1 MIEVVK
7 VESKKNVKDFVMFP
21 FELYKDC
28 EYWVPP
34 IINEEIDAMD
44 TNKNPVFKNAEAEF
58 YLAYKDNKIAGR
70 IAAIVNWVEI
80 EEQKKN
86 KLRFGWYDT
95 IDDVNVSKA
104 LMDKVLEFGKS
115 RKLEFVDGPVGFSN
129 MDKAGL
135 LIEGYD
141 ELNTMITWYHYPYQ
155 KEHLNKLGF
164 SKLAEWVEYKIKIFS
179 AEEAPEKVKKFS
191 KIIQERYNLKVVNF
205 KSTKE
210 IIPYVDKM
218 FELLNVTYS
227 NLQTYVTIKQ
237 YQIDF
242 YKEKFIKYIHPDFIK
257 CCLDENDNL
266 IAFLITM
273 PSFSRALK
281 KINGKIGLMGYFHL
295 FKAQHF
301 NDRVSLYLI
310 GVDPKYQSKGVTA
323 VIFNELQQ
331 TFNNRGI
338 VEVETNP
345 ELVENKAIQA
355 FWKNYESTLHKRRAT
370 FTKKIGRAHV

>member
-1 MIEVVK
+1 MIEVIK

-95 IDDVNVSKA
+95 IDDINVSKA

-135 LIEGYD
+135 LIEGYN

-338 VEVETNP
+338 IEVETNP

-355 FWKNYESTLHKRRAT
+355 FWKNYESILHKRRAT
-370 FTKKIGRAHV
+370 FTKSL

>member
-1 MIEVVK
+1 MIEVIK
-7 VESKKNVKDFVMFP
+7 VESKKNEKDFVMFP
-21 FELYKDC
+21 FELYRDC

-58 YLAYKDNKIAGR
+58 YLAYKDNKIVGR

-95 IDDVNVSKA
+95 IDDINVSKA

-135 LIEGYD
+135 LIEGYN

-273 PSFSRALK
+273 PSFSKALK

-295 FKAQHF
+295 YKAQHF

-338 VEVETNP
+338 IEVETNP

-370 FTKKIGRAHV
+370 FTKSL

>member
-1 MIEVVK
+1 MIEVIK
-7 VESKKNVKDFVMFP
+7 VESKKNVTDFVMFP

-370 FTKKIGRAHV
+370 FTKSL

>member
-1 MIEVVK
+1 MIEVIK

-44 TNKNPVFKNAEAEF
+44 KKKNPVFKNAEAEF
-58 YLAYKDNKIAGR
+58 YLAYKDNKIVGR

-95 IDDVNVSKA
+95 IDDINVSKA

-141 ELNTMITWYHYPYQ
+141 ELNTMITWYHYSYQ

-179 AEEAPEKVKKFS
+179 AEEAPEKVRKFS

-370 FTKKIGRAHV
+370 FTKSL

>member
-1 MIEVVK
+1 MIEVIK

-44 TNKNPVFKNAEAEF
+44 MNKNPVFKNAEAEF
-58 YLAYKDNKIAGR
+58 YLAYKDNKIVGR

-95 IDDVNVSKA
+95 IDDINVSKA
-104 LMDKVLEFGKS
+104 LMDKVLEFGKN

-164 SKLAEWVEYKIKIFS
+164 SKLVELVEYKIKIFS
-179 AEEAPEKVKKFS
+179 AEQAPEKVKKFS

-370 FTKKIGRAHV
+370 FTKSL

>member
-1 MIEVVK
+1 MIEVIK

-44 TNKNPVFKNAEAEF
+44 KKKNPVFKNAEAEF
-58 YLAYKDNKIAGR
+58 YLAYKDNKIVGR

-95 IDDVNVSKA
+95 IDDINVSKA

-135 LIEGYD
+135 LIEGYN

-179 AEEAPEKVKKFS
+179 AEEAPEKVRKFS

-257 CCLDENDNL
+257 CCLDENNNL

-338 VEVETNP
+338 IEVETNP

-355 FWKNYESTLHKRRAT
+355 FWKNYESILHKRRAT
-370 FTKKIGRAHV
+370 FTKSL

>member
-1 MIEVVK
+1 MIKIITVK
-7 VESKKNVKDFVMFP
+7 NSKQVKDFVMFP
-21 FELYKDC
+21 FKLYKDC

-34 IINEEIDAMD
+34 IIKEEIEAMD
-44 TNKNPVFKNAEAEF
+44 TSKNPVFKNAEAEF
-58 YLAYKDNKIAGR
+58 YLAYDEQENIVGR

-80 EEQKKN
+80 KDQKKN

-95 IDDVNVSKA
+95 IDNIEVSKK
-104 LMDKVLEFGKS
+104 LIEKVLEFGKE
-115 RKLEFVDGPVGFSN
+115 RKLEFIEGPVGFSN

-135 LIEGYD
+135 LTYGYD

-155 KEHLNKLGF
+155 KEHLVKLGL
-164 SKLAEWVEYKIKIFS
+164 KQLAEWVEYKIKIFS
-179 AEEAPEKVKKFS
+179 EEEAPEKVKKFAE
-191 KIIQERYNLKVVNF
+191 IIAKRYNLKSINF

-218 FELLNVTYS
+218 FELLNITYS
-227 NLQTYVTIKQ
+227 PLQTYVTIKQ

-257 CCLDENDNL
+257 CVVDSEGNL

-281 KINGKIGLMGYFHL
+281 KMNGKLFPFGFLHI

-310 GVDPKYQSKGVTA
+310 GVDPKYQSKGATA
-323 VIFNELQQ
+323 ILFNDLQQ
-331 TFNNRGI
+331 TFNKRGI

-370 FTKKIGRAHV
+370 FTKKI

>member
-1 MIEVVK
+1 MIEIIK
-7 VESKKNVKDFVMFP
+7 VENKDQEREFVMFP
-21 FELYKDC
+21 FSLYKGCD
-28 EYWVPP
+28 YWVPP
-34 IINEEIDAMD
+34 IISEELESMD
-44 TNKNPVFKNAEAEF
+44 KEKNPVFENAEAEF
-58 YLAYKDNKIAGR
+58 YIAKKDGVTVGR
-70 IAAIVNWVEI
+70 IAAMVNWVEI

-95 IDDVNVSKA
+95 IDDLEVSKK
-104 LMDKVLEFGKS
+104 LLESVIEFGKK

-135 LIEGYD
+135 LIEGYE

-155 KEHLNKLGF
+155 KEHLKKLGF

-179 AEEAPEKVKKFS
+179 AEDAPEKVKKFS
-191 KIIQERYNLKVVNF
+191 KIIQQRYKLKVLNF
-205 KSTKE
+205 KSRKE

-257 CCLDENDNL
+257 CCLDKDNNL

-281 KINGKIGLMGYFHL
+281 KINGKMGLMGYLHL

-323 VIFNELQQ
+323 VIFNELQN
-331 TFNNRGI
+331 TFNKRGI

-355 FWKNYESTLHKRRAT
+355 FWKNYQSTLHKRRAT
-370 FTKKIGRAHV
+370 FTKKLK

>member
-1 MIEVVK
+1 MIKIITVK
-7 VESKKNVKDFVMFP
+7 NSKQVKDFVMFP
-21 FELYKDC
+21 FKLYKDC

-34 IINEEIDAMD
+34 IIKEEIEAMD
-44 TNKNPVFKNAEAEF
+44 TSKNPVFKNAEAEF
-58 YLAYKDNKIAGR
+58 YLAYDEQENIVGR

-80 EEQKKN
+80 KDQKKN

-95 IDDVNVSKA
+95 VDNIDVSKK
-104 LMDKVLEFGKS
+104 LIEKVLEFGKE
-115 RKLEFVDGPVGFSN
+115 RKLEFIEGPVGFSN

-135 LIEGYD
+135 LTYGYD

-155 KEHLNKLGF
+155 KEHLVKLGL
-164 SKLAEWVEYKIKIFS
+164 KQLAEWVEYKIKIFS
-179 AEEAPEKVKKFS
+179 EEEAPEKVKKFAE
-191 KIIQERYNLKVVNF
+191 IIAKRYNLKSINF
-205 KSTKE
+205 KPTKE

-218 FELLNVTYS
+218 FELLNSTYS
-227 NLQTYVTIKQ
+227 PLQTYVTIKQ

-257 CCLDENDNL
+257 CVVDSEGNL

-281 KINGKIGLMGYFHL
+281 KMNGKLFPFGFLHI

-310 GVDPKYQSKGVTA
+310 GVDPKYQSKGATA
-323 VIFNELQQ
+323 ILFNDLQQ
-331 TFNNRGI
+331 TFNKRGI

-370 FTKKIGRAHV
+370 FTKKI

>member
-1 MIEVVK
+1 MIEIVK
-7 VESKKNVKDFVMFP
+7 VENKDQETEFVMFP
-21 FELYKDC
+21 FSLYKGCD
-28 EYWVPP
+28 YWVPP
-34 IINEEIDAMD
+34 IISEELESMD
-44 TNKNPVFKNAEAEF
+44 KEKNPVFENAEAEF
-58 YLAYKDNKIAGR
+58 YIAKKDGVTVGR
-70 IAAIVNWVEI
+70 IAAMVNWVEI

-95 IDDVNVSKA
+95 IDDLEVSKK
-104 LMDKVLEFGKS
+104 LLESVIEFGKK

-135 LIEGYD
+135 LIEGYE

-155 KEHLNKLGF
+155 KEHLKKLGF

-179 AEEAPEKVKKFS
+179 AEDAPEKVKKFS
-191 KIIQERYNLKVVNF
+191 KIIQQRYKLKVLNF
-205 KSTKE
+205 KSRKE

-257 CCLDENDNL
+257 CCLDKDDNL

-281 KINGKIGLMGYFHL
+281 KINGKMGLMGCL
-295 FKAQHF
+295 RIFKAQHF

-323 VIFNELQQ
+323 VIFNELQN
-331 TFNNRGI
+331 TFNKRGI

-355 FWKNYESTLHKRRAT
+355 FWKNYQSTLHKRRAT
-370 FTKKIGRAHV
+370 FTKKLK

>member
-1 MIEVVK
+1 MIKIIK
-7 VESKKNVKDFVMFP
+7 VENKDQEKEFVMFP
-21 FELYKDC
+21 FSLYKGCD
-28 EYWVPP
+28 YWVPP
-34 IINEEIDAMD
+34 IISEELESMD
-44 TNKNPVFKNAEAEF
+44 KEKNPVFENAEAEF
-58 YLAYKDNKIAGR
+58 YIAKKDGVTVGR
-70 IAAIVNWVEI
+70 IAAMVNWVEI

-95 IDDVNVSKA
+95 IDDLEVSKK
-104 LMDKVLEFGKS
+104 LLESVIEFGKK

-135 LIEGYD
+135 LIEGYE

-155 KEHLNKLGF
+155 KEHLKKLGF

-179 AEEAPEKVKKFS
+179 AEDAPEKVKKFS
-191 KIIQERYNLKVVNF
+191 KIIQQRYELKVLNF
-205 KSTKE
+205 KSRKE

-257 CCLDENDNL
+257 CCLDKDDNL

-281 KINGKIGLMGYFHL
+281 KINGKMGLMGYLHL

-310 GVDPKYQSKGVTA
+310 GVDPKYQNKGVTA
-323 VIFNELQQ
+323 VIFNELQN
-331 TFNNRGI
+331 TFNKRGI

-355 FWKNYESTLHKRRAT
+355 FWKNYQSTLHKRRAT
-370 FTKKIGRAHV
+370 FTKKLK

>member
-1 MIEVVK
+1 MIEIVK
-7 VESKKNVKDFVMFP
+7 VENKDQEREFVMFP
-21 FELYKDC
+21 FSLYKGCD
-28 EYWVPP
+28 YWVPP
-34 IINEEIDAMD
+34 IISEELELMD
-44 TNKNPVFKNAEAEF
+44 KEKNPVFENAEAEF
-58 YLAYKDNKIAGR
+58 YIAKKDGVTVGR
-70 IAAIVNWVEI
+70 IAAMVNWVEI

-95 IDDVNVSKA
+95 IDDLEVSKK
-104 LMDKVLEFGKS
+104 LLESVIEFGKK

-135 LIEGYD
+135 LIEGYE

-155 KEHLNKLGF
+155 KEHLKKLGF

-179 AEEAPEKVKKFS
+179 AEDAPEKVKKFS
-191 KIIQERYNLKVVNF
+191 KIIQQRYELKVLNF
-205 KSTKE
+205 KSRKE

-257 CCLDENDNL
+257 CCLDKDDNL

-281 KINGKIGLMGYFHL
+281 KINGKMGLMGYLRL

-323 VIFNELQQ
+323 VIFNELQN
-331 TFNNRGI
+331 TFNKRGI

-355 FWKNYESTLHKRRAT
+355 FWKNYQSTLHKRRAT
-370 FTKKIGRAHV
+370 FTKKLK

>member
-7 VESKKNVKDFVMFP
+7 VESKKNIKDFVMFP

-44 TNKNPVFKNAEAEF
+44 KNKNPVFKNAEAEF
-58 YLAYKDNKIAGR
+58 YLAYKDNKIVGR

-95 IDDVNVSKA
+95 VDDINVSKA

-179 AEEAPEKVKKFS
+179 AEEAPEKVRKFS

-257 CCLDENDNL
+257 CCLDENNNL

-370 FTKKIGRAHV
+370 FTKSL

>member
-1 MIEVVK
+1 MIEIIK
-7 VESKKNVKDFVMFP
+7 VENKDQEREFVMFP
-21 FELYKDC
+21 FSLYKGCD
-28 EYWVPP
+28 YWVPP
-34 IINEEIDAMD
+34 IISEELESMD
-44 TNKNPVFKNAEAEF
+44 KEKNPVFENAEAEF
-58 YLAYKDNKIAGR
+58 YIAKKDGVTVGR
-70 IAAIVNWVEI
+70 IAAMVNWVEI

-95 IDDVNVSKA
+95 IDDLEVSKK
-104 LMDKVLEFGKS
+104 LLESVIEFGKK
-115 RKLEFVDGPVGFSN
+115 RKLEFIDGPVGFSN

-135 LIEGYD
+135 LIEGYE

-155 KEHLNKLGF
+155 KEHLKKLGF

-179 AEEAPEKVKKFS
+179 AEDAPEKVKKFS
-191 KIIQERYNLKVVNF
+191 KIIQQRYELKVLNF
-205 KSTKE
+205 KSRKE

-257 CCLDENDNL
+257 CCLDKDDNL

-281 KINGKIGLMGYFHL
+281 KINGKMGLMGYLHL

-323 VIFNELQQ
+323 VIFNELQN
-331 TFNNRGI
+331 TFNKRGI

-355 FWKNYESTLHKRRAT
+355 FWKNYQSTLHKRRAT
-370 FTKKIGRAHV
+370 FTKKLK

>member
-1 MIEVVK
+1 MIEVIK

-44 TNKNPVFKNAEAEF
+44 ANKNPVFKNAEAEF
-58 YLAYKDNKIAGR
+58 YLAYKDNKIVGR

-95 IDDVNVSKA
+95 IDDLNVSKA

-370 FTKKIGRAHV
+370 FTKSL

>member
-1 MIEVVK
+1 MIKVKK

-44 TNKNPVFKNAEAEF
+44 MNKNPVFKNAEAEF

-95 IDDVNVSKA
+95 IDDINVSKA
-104 LMDKVLEFGKS
+104 LMDKVLEFGKN

-155 KEHLNKLGF
+155 KEHLKKLGF

-370 FTKKIGRAHV
+370 FTKSL

>member
-1 MIEVVK
+1 MTKIITVK
-7 VESKKNVKDFVMFP
+7 NSKQVKDFVMFP
-21 FELYKDC
+21 FKLYKDC

-34 IINEEIDAMD
+34 IIKEEIEAMD
-44 TNKNPVFKNAEAEF
+44 TSKNPVFKNAEAEF
-58 YLAYKDNKIAGR
+58 YLAYDEQQNIVGR

-80 EEQKKN
+80 KDQKKN

-95 IDDVNVSKA
+95 IDNIDVSKK
-104 LMDKVLEFGKS
+104 LIEKVLEFGKE
-115 RKLEFVDGPVGFSN
+115 RKLEFIEGPVGFSN

-135 LIEGYD
+135 LTYGYD

-155 KEHLNKLGF
+155 KEHLVKLGL
-164 SKLAEWVEYKIKIFS
+164 KQLAEWVEYKIKIFS
-179 AEEAPEKVKKFS
+179 EEEAPEKVKKFAE
-191 KIIQERYNLKVVNF
+191 IIAKRYNLKSINF

-218 FELLNVTYS
+218 FELLNITYS
-227 NLQTYVTIKQ
+227 PLQTYVTIKQ

-257 CCLDENDNL
+257 CVVDSEGNL

-281 KINGKIGLMGYFHL
+281 KMNGKLFPFGFLHI

-310 GVDPKYQSKGVTA
+310 GVDPKYQSKGATA
-323 VIFNELQQ
+323 ILFNDLQQ
-331 TFNNRGI
+331 TFNKRGI

-370 FTKKIGRAHV
+370 FTKKI

>member
-1 MIEVVK
+1 MIEVIK

-44 TNKNPVFKNAEAEF
+44 TNKNPVFRNAEAEF

-104 LMDKVLEFGKS
+104 LIEKVLEFGKS

-155 KEHLNKLGF
+155 KEHLKKLGF

-179 AEEAPEKVKKFS
+179 ADEAPVKVKKFS
-191 KIIQERYNLKVVNF
+191 KIIQERYKLKVVNF
-205 KSTKE
+205 KSTKQ

-370 FTKKIGRAHV
+370 FTKSL

>member
-1 MIEVVK
+1 MIKIITVK
-7 VESKKNVKDFVMFP
+7 NSKQVKDFVMFP
-21 FELYKDC
+21 FKLYKDC

-34 IINEEIDAMD
+34 IINEEIEAMD
-44 TNKNPVFKNAEAEF
+44 TSKNPVFKNAEAEF
-58 YLAYKDNKIAGR
+58 YLAYDEDENIVGR

-80 EEQKKN
+80 KDQKKN

-95 IDDVNVSKA
+95 IDNIEVSNK
-104 LMDKVLEFGKS
+104 LIEKVLEFGKE
-115 RKLEFVDGPVGFSN
+115 RKLEFIEGPVGFSN

-135 LIEGYD
+135 LTYGYD

-155 KEHLNKLGF
+155 KEHLIKLGL
-164 SKLAEWVEYKIKIFS
+164 KQLAEWVEYKIKIFS
-179 AEEAPEKVKKFS
+179 EEEAPEKVKKFAE
-191 KIIQERYNLKVVNF
+191 IIAKRYNLKSINF

-218 FELLNVTYS
+218 FELLNITYS
-227 NLQTYVTIKQ
+227 PLQTYVTIKQ

-257 CCLDENDNL
+257 CVVDSEGNL

-281 KINGKIGLMGYFHL
+281 KMNGKL
-295 FKAQHF
+295 FPFGFLHILKAQHF

-310 GVDPKYQSKGVTA
+310 GVDPKYQSKGATA
-323 VIFNELQQ
+323 ILFNDLQQ
-331 TFNNRGI
+331 TFNKRGI

-370 FTKKIGRAHV
+370 FTKKI

>member
-1 MIEVVK
+1 MIEVIK

-58 YLAYKDNKIAGR
+58 YLAYKENKIVGR

-95 IDDVNVSKA
+95 IDDINVSKA

-115 RKLEFVDGPVGFSN
+115 RNLEFVDGPVGFSN

-135 LIEGYD
+135 LIEGFN

-338 VEVETNP
+338 IEVETNP

-370 FTKKIGRAHV
+370 FTKSL

>member
-1 MIEVVK
+1 MIKVIK

-34 IINEEIDAMD
+34 IINEEIDAID

-58 YLAYKDNKIAGR
+58 YLAYQDNKIVGR

-135 LIEGYD
+135 LIEGYN

-155 KEHLNKLGF
+155 KQHLNKLGF

-218 FELLNVTYS
+218 FELLNITYS

-281 KINGKIGLMGYFHL
+281 KINGKIGLLGYFHL

-370 FTKKIGRAHV
+370 FTKSL

>member
-1 MIEVVK
+1 MIEIVK
-7 VESKKNVKDFVMFP
+7 VENKDQEREFVMFP
-21 FELYKDC
+21 FSLYKGCD
-28 EYWVPP
+28 YWVPP
-34 IINEEIDAMD
+34 IISEELESMD
-44 TNKNPVFKNAEAEF
+44 KEKNPVFENAEAEF
-58 YLAYKDNKIAGR
+58 YIAKKDGVTVGR
-70 IAAIVNWVEI
+70 IAAMVNWVEI

-95 IDDVNVSKA
+95 IDDLEVSKK
-104 LMDKVLEFGKS
+104 LLESVIEFGKK

-135 LIEGYD
+135 LIEGYE

-155 KEHLNKLGF
+155 KEHLKKLGF
-164 SKLAEWVEYKIKIFS
+164 NKLAEWVEYKIKIFS
-179 AEEAPEKVKKFS
+179 AEDAPEKVKKFS
-191 KIIQERYNLKVVNF
+191 KIIQQRYELKVLNF
-205 KSTKE
+205 KSRKE

-257 CCLDENDNL
+257 CCLDKNDNL

-281 KINGKIGLMGYFHL
+281 KINGKMGLLGYLHL

-310 GVDPKYQSKGVTA
+310 GVDPKYQNKGVTA
-323 VIFNELQQ
+323 VIFNELQN
-331 TFNNRGI
+331 TFNKRGI

-355 FWKNYESTLHKRRAT
+355 FWKNYQSTLHKRRAT
-370 FTKKIGRAHV
+370 FTKKLK

>member
-1 MIEVVK
+1 MIEVIK

-44 TNKNPVFKNAEAEF
+44 KKKNPVFKNAEAEF
-58 YLAYKDNKIAGR
+58 YLAYKDNKIVGR

-95 IDDVNVSKA
+95 IDDINVSKA

-179 AEEAPEKVKKFS
+179 AEESPEKVRKFS

-257 CCLDENDNL
+257 CCLDENNNL

-370 FTKKIGRAHV
+370 FTKSL

>member
-1 MIEVVK
+1 MIEVIK

-44 TNKNPVFKNAEAEF
+44 ANKNPVFKNAEAEF

-95 IDDVNVSKA
+95 IDDINVSKA

-370 FTKKIGRAHV
+370 FTKSL

>member
-1 MIEVVK
+1 MIKVIK
-7 VESKKNVKDFVMFP
+7 VESKKNIKDFVMFP
-21 FELYKDC
+21 FELYKGC

-44 TNKNPVFKNAEAEF
+44 TDKNPVFKNAEAEF

-95 IDDVNVSKA
+95 IDDINVSKA

-179 AEEAPEKVKKFS
+179 ADEAPEKVKKFS
-191 KIIQERYNLKVVNF
+191 KIIQKRYNLKVVNF

-323 VIFNELQQ
+323 VIFNELQE

-355 FWKNYESTLHKRRAT
+355 FWKNYKSTLHKRRAT
-370 FTKKIGRAHV
+370 FTKSL

>member
-1 MIEVVK
+1 MIEVIK
-7 VESKKNVKDFVMFP
+7 VENKEQEIDFVMFP
-21 FELYKDC
+21 FKLYKGCD
-28 EYWVPP
+28 YWVPP
-34 IINEEIDAMD
+34 IISEELESMD
-44 TNKNPVFKNAEAEF
+44 KEKNSVFKNAEAEF
-58 YLAYKDNKIAGR
+58 YVAKKDGVTVGR

-95 IDDVNVSKA
+95 IDDLEVSKK
-104 LMDKVLEFGKS
+104 LLESVVEFGKS

-135 LIEGYD
+135 LIEGYE

-155 KEHLNKLGF
+155 KEHLKKLGF
-164 SKLAEWVEYKIKIFS
+164 TKLAEWVEYKIKIFS
-179 AEEAPEKVKKFS
+179 ADDAPEKVKKFS
-191 KIIQERYNLKVVNF
+191 KIIQQRYELKVLNF
-205 KSTKE
+205 KSRKE

-257 CCLDENDNL
+257 CCLDKDGNL

-281 KINGKIGLMGYFHL
+281 KINGKMGLMGYFHL

-301 NDRVSLYLI
+301 NGRVSLYLI

-323 VIFNELQQ
+323 VIFNELQN
-331 TFNNRGI
+331 TFNKRGI
-338 VEVETNP
+338 FEVETNP

-355 FWKNYESTLHKRRAT
+355 FWKNYQSTLHKRRAT
-370 FTKKIGRAHV
+370 FTKKLK

>member
-1 MIEVVK
+1 MIEVIK

-58 YLAYKDNKIAGR
+58 YLAYKENKIVGR

-95 IDDVNVSKA
+95 IDDINVSKA

-115 RKLEFVDGPVGFSN
+115 RNLEFVDGPVGFSN

-135 LIEGYD
+135 LIEGYN

-155 KEHLNKLGF
+155 KEHLKKLGF

-179 AEEAPEKVKKFS
+179 AEQAPEKVKKFS

-338 VEVETNP
+338 IEVETNP

-370 FTKKIGRAHV
+370 FTKSL

>member
-58 YLAYKDNKIAGR
+58 YLAYKDNKIVGR
-70 IAAIVNWVEI
+70 VAAIVNWVEI

-104 LMDKVLEFGKS
+104 LMDKVLEFGKN

-370 FTKKIGRAHV
+370 FTKNL

>member
-1 MIEVVK
+1 MIKIITVK
-7 VESKKNVKDFVMFP
+7 NSKQVKDFVMFP
-21 FELYKDC
+21 FKLYKDC

-34 IINEEIDAMD
+34 IIKEEIEAMD
-44 TNKNPVFKNAEAEF
+44 TSKNPVFKNAEAEF
-58 YLAYKDNKIAGR
+58 YLAYDEQQNIVGR

-80 EEQKKN
+80 KDQKKN

-95 IDDVNVSKA
+95 IDNIDVSKK
-104 LMDKVLEFGKS
+104 LIEKVLEFGKE
-115 RKLEFVDGPVGFSN
+115 RKLEFIEGPVGFSN

-135 LIEGYD
+135 LTYGYD

-155 KEHLNKLGF
+155 KDHLVKLGL
-164 SKLAEWVEYKIKIFS
+164 KQLAEWVEYKIKIFS
-179 AEEAPEKVKKFS
+179 EEEAPEKVKKFAE
-191 KIIQERYNLKVVNF
+191 IIAKRYNLKSINF

-218 FELLNVTYS
+218 FELLNITYS
-227 NLQTYVTIKQ
+227 PLQTYVTIKQ

-257 CCLDENDNL
+257 CVVDSEGNL

-281 KINGKIGLMGYFHL
+281 KMNGKLFPFGFLHI

-310 GVDPKYQSKGVTA
+310 GVDPKYQSKGATA
-323 VIFNELQQ
+323 ILFNDLQQ
-331 TFNNRGI
+331 TFNKRGI

-370 FTKKIGRAHV
+370 FTKKI

>member
-1 MIEVVK
+1 MIEVIK

-44 TNKNPVFKNAEAEF
+44 KKKNPVFKNAEAEF
-58 YLAYKDNKIAGR
+58 YLAYKDNKIVGR

-95 IDDVNVSKA
+95 IDDINVSKA

-179 AEEAPEKVKKFS
+179 AEEAPEKVRKFS
-191 KIIQERYNLKVVNF
+191 KIVQERYNLKVVNF

-242 YKEKFIKYIHPDFIK
+242 YKEKFIKYMHPDFIK
-257 CCLDENDNL
+257 CCLDENNNL

-355 FWKNYESTLHKRRAT
+355 FWKNYESILHKRRAT
-370 FTKKIGRAHV
+370 FTKSL

>member
-1 MIEVVK
+1 MIKIIK
-7 VESKKNVKDFVMFP
+7 VENKDQEKEFVMFP
-21 FELYKDC
+21 FSLYKGCD
-28 EYWVPP
+28 YWVPP
-34 IINEEIDAMD
+34 IISEELESMD
-44 TNKNPVFKNAEAEF
+44 KEKNPVFENAEAEF
-58 YLAYKDNKIAGR
+58 YIAKKDGVTVGR
-70 IAAIVNWVEI
+70 IAAMVNWVEI

-95 IDDVNVSKA
+95 IDDLEVSKK
-104 LMDKVLEFGKS
+104 LLESVIEFGKK

-135 LIEGYD
+135 LIEGYE

-155 KEHLNKLGF
+155 KEHLKKLGF

-179 AEEAPEKVKKFS
+179 AEDAPEKVKKFS
-191 KIIQERYNLKVVNF
+191 KIIQQRYELKVLNF
-205 KSTKE
+205 KSRKE

-257 CCLDENDNL
+257 CCLDKDDNL

-281 KINGKIGLMGYFHL
+281 KINGKMGLMGYLCL

-310 GVDPKYQSKGVTA
+310 GVDPKYQNKGVTA
-323 VIFNELQQ
+323 VIFNELQN
-331 TFNNRGI
+331 TFNKRGI

-355 FWKNYESTLHKRRAT
+355 FWKNYQSTLHKRRAT
-370 FTKKIGRAHV
+370 FTKKLK

>member
-1 MIEVVK
+1 MIEVIK

-58 YLAYKDNKIAGR
+58 YLAYKDNKIVGR
-70 IAAIVNWVEI
+70 VAAIVNWVEI

-95 IDDVNVSKA
+95 IDDINVSKA

-179 AEEAPEKVKKFS
+179 AEQAPEKVKKFS

-370 FTKKIGRAHV
+370 FTKSL

>member
-1 MIEVVK
+1 MIEVIK

-44 TNKNPVFKNAEAEF
+44 KNKNPVFKNAEAEF
-58 YLAYKDNKIAGR
+58 YLAYKDNKIVGR

-95 IDDVNVSKA
+95 IDDINVSKA

-179 AEEAPEKVKKFS
+179 AEESPEKVRKFS

-257 CCLDENDNL
+257 CCLDENNNL

-370 FTKKIGRAHV
+370 FTKSL

>member
-1 MIEVVK
+1 MIEVIK

-34 IINEEIDAMD
+34 IINEEINAMD
-44 TNKNPVFKNAEAEF
+44 KNKNPVFKNAEAEF
-58 YLAYKDNKIAGR
+58 YLAYKDNKIVGR

-95 IDDVNVSKA
+95 IDDINVSKA

-135 LIEGYD
+135 LIEGYN

-257 CCLDENDNL
+257 CCLDEDDNL

-281 KINGKIGLMGYFHL
+281 KINGKIGIMGYFHL

-323 VIFNELQQ
+323 IIFNELQQ

-370 FTKKIGRAHV
+370 FTKSL

>member
-1 MIEVVK
+1 MIKIITVK
-7 VESKKNVKDFVMFP
+7 NSKQVKDFVMFP
-21 FELYKDC
+21 FKLYKDC

-34 IINEEIDAMD
+34 IINEEIEAMD
-44 TNKNPVFKNAEAEF
+44 TSKNPVFKNAEAEF
-58 YLAYKDNKIAGR
+58 YLAYDEDENIVGR

-80 EEQKKN
+80 KDQKKN

-95 IDDVNVSKA
+95 IDNIDVSKK
-104 LMDKVLEFGKS
+104 LIEKVLEFGKE
-115 RKLEFVDGPVGFSN
+115 RKLEFIEGPVGFSN

-135 LIEGYD
+135 LTYGYD

-155 KEHLNKLGF
+155 KEHLIKLGL
-164 SKLAEWVEYKIKIFS
+164 KQLAEWVEYKIKIFS
-179 AEEAPEKVKKFS
+179 EEEAPEKVKKFAE
-191 KIIQERYNLKVVNF
+191 IIAKRYNLKSINF

-218 FELLNVTYS
+218 FELLNITYS
-227 NLQTYVTIKQ
+227 PLQTYVTIKQ

-257 CCLDENDNL
+257 CVVDSEGNL

-281 KINGKIGLMGYFHL
+281 KMNGKLFPFGFLHI

-310 GVDPKYQSKGVTA
+310 GVDPKYQSKGATA
-323 VIFNELQQ
+323 ILFNDLQQ
-331 TFNNRGI
+331 TFNKRGI

-355 FWKNYESTLHKRRAT
+355 FWKNYESILHKRRAT
-370 FTKKIGRAHV
+370 FTKKI

>member
-34 IINEEIDAMD
+34 IIDEEIDAMD
-44 TNKNPVFKNAEAEF
+44 INKNPVFKNAEAEF
-58 YLAYKDNKIAGR
+58 YLAYKENKIVGR

-95 IDDVNVSKA
+95 IDDINVSKA

-355 FWKNYESTLHKRRAT
+355 FWKNYESILHKRRAT
-370 FTKKIGRAHV
+370 FTKSL

>member
-1 MIEVVK
+1 MTKIITVK
-7 VESKKNVKDFVMFP
+7 NSKQVKDFVMFP
-21 FELYKDC
+21 FKLYKDC

-34 IINEEIDAMD
+34 IIKEEIEAMD
-44 TNKNPVFKNAEAEF
+44 TSKNPVFKNAEAEF
-58 YLAYKDNKIAGR
+58 YLAYDEQENIVGR

-80 EEQKKN
+80 KDQKKN

-95 IDDVNVSKA
+95 IDNIDVSKK
-104 LMDKVLEFGKS
+104 LIEKVLEFGKA
-115 RKLEFVDGPVGFSN
+115 RKLEFIEGPVGFSN

-135 LIEGYD
+135 LTYGYD

-155 KEHLNKLGF
+155 KEHLIKLGL
-164 SKLAEWVEYKIKIFS
+164 KQLAEWVEYKIKIFS
-179 AEEAPEKVKKFS
+179 EEEAPEKVKKFAE
-191 KIIQERYNLKVVNF
+191 IIAKRYNLKSINF

-218 FELLNVTYS
+218 FELLNITYS
-227 NLQTYVTIKQ
+227 PLQTYVTIKQ

-257 CCLDENDNL
+257 CVVDSEGNL

-281 KINGKIGLMGYFHL
+281 KMNGKLFPFGFLHI

-310 GVDPKYQSKGVTA
+310 GVDPKYQSKGATA
-323 VIFNELQQ
+323 ILFNDLQQ
-331 TFNNRGI
+331 TFNKRGI

-370 FTKKIGRAHV
+370 FTKKI